1 MPHLLEGRGIQW
13 ARHEISLGVLFWVAD
28 KCQFSVVLFE
38 PLLPKM
44 VFKNCSLSFAI
55 SIASL
60 KTWTH
65 RFFFFL
71 SSVINLEINFVIIL
85 CIYSCF
91 VRVPRRELIEILHR
105 PVTPRIIK
113 WRRVPNHIFSEVS
126 LVRYP
131 KSPRIFW
138 FVFLLKNFVI
148 LNLGGFIS
156 TIWPIR
162 S

>member
-28 KCQFSVVLFE
+28 KCQFSVLLFE

-60 KTWTH
+60 KTRTSSTLKQTLSL
-65 RFFFFL
+65 FSACAVVLLEFL
-71 SSVINLEINFVIIL
+71 GVNQ
-85 CIYSCF
+85 
-91 VRVPRRELIEILHR
+91 ILHR

-113 WRRVPNHIFSEVS
+113 WHRVPNHIFSEVS

-131 KSPRIFW
+131 KSPRIFL
-138 FVFLLKNFVI
+138 FVFLLKNFVF
-148 LNLGGFIS
+148 LKLAGFIS